1 MGGSDLD
8 RAEEAEGQETNR
20 DRRGRRSED
29 EDAETEERRPE
40 AEMGG
45 SAELVTSIDDNR
57 CRDWES
63 NERIKD
69 KSPSR
74 QICATRPKK
83 YVKEC
88 ETNGEKYSPDM
99 EIETPRPDLKKERV
113 EEEDEKFVLEV
124 SNEPEEVGMNQRAS
138 SPEIC
143 NSV

>member
-40 AEMGG
+40 VEMGG

-88 ETNGEKYSPDM
+88 ENKWGEIQSLFTQMLTNSIGLYQ
-99 EIETPRPDLKKERV
+99 V
-113 EEEDEKFVLEV
+113 ELSK
-124 SNEPEEVGMNQRAS
+124 
-138 SPEIC
+138 
-143 NSV
+143 

>member
-69 KSPSR
+69 KIPSR

-83 YVKEC
+83 YVNWHK
-88 ETNGEKYSPDM
+88 
-99 EIETPRPDLKKERV
+99 
-113 EEEDEKFVLEV
+113 
-124 SNEPEEVGMNQRAS
+124 
-138 SPEIC
+138 
-143 NSV
+143 